1 MKKWIAMLLCLAMVL
16 GLAACGGKTAEAPTE
31 APATAP
37 AATADS
43 TTADPHAEQVTL
55 TIAYNKKGTDCIENN
70 ILDQI
75 LLEKF
80 NIVVNW
86 QDLEDSDYA
95 TNVTLQMAGSDY
107 PDILWHANNSLA
119 QELSL
124 TGHILAVD
132 DLEGKLPDWVKV
144 FDEGVDGGWAYVKGM
159 LCASDGKLYCL
170 PSKNPRNTAMCW
182 HLRAGTMQEMGLID
196 SVDDLP
202 TTVEDFV
209 ALLEQMEHALHARLT
224 REGERRRILALY
236 RLITQLRQAAA
247 VNVGPGHMAG
257 WLCASARSQ

>member
-1 MKKWIAMLLCLAMVL
+1 MKKLIALLLCLVMAF
-16 GLAACGGKTAEAPTE
+16 GLVACSGEPATTTTGAPTG
-31 APATAP
+31 
-37 AATADS
+37 
-43 TTADPHAEQVTL
+43 TTADNSGTKDPHEEQVTL
-55 TIAYNKKGTDCIENN
+55 TIAYNKKGTDCVENG

-95 TNVTLQMAGSDY
+95 TNVTLQMAGTDY

-132 DLEGKLPDWVKV
+132 DLEDKLPDWIKV

-182 HLRAGTMQEMGLID
+182 HQIGRA
-196 SVDDLP
+196 SC
-202 TTVEDFV
+202 
-209 ALLEQMEHALHARLT
+209 
-224 REGERRRILALY
+224 RER
-236 RLITQLRQAAA
+236 
-247 VNVGPGHMAG
+247 V
-257 WLCASARSQ
+257 

>member
-16 GLAACGGKTAEAPTE
+16 GMTACGGNTAEAPTE

-55 TIAYNKKGTDCIENN
+55 TIAYNKKGTDGIENN

-95 TNVTLQMAGSDY
+95 TNVTLQWPATPIPTS
-107 PDILWHANNSLA
+107 
-119 QELSL
+119 
-124 TGHILAVD
+124 
-132 DLEGKLPDWVKV
+132 
-144 FDEGVDGGWAYVKGM
+144 
-159 LCASDGKLYCL
+159 C
-170 PSKNPRNTAMCW
+170 
-182 HLRAGTMQEMGLID
+182 GT
-196 SVDDLP
+196 P
-202 TTVEDFV
+202 TT
-209 ALLEQMEHALHARLT
+209 LW
-224 REGERRRILALY
+224 
-236 RLITQLRQAAA
+236 
-247 VNVGPGHMAG
+247 P
-257 WLCASARSQ
+257 RS

>member
-16 GLAACGGKTAEAPTE
+16 GMTACGGNTAEAPTE

-95 TNVTLQMAGSDY
+95 TNVTLQMAGNDY

-124 TGHILAVD
+124 TGHILA
-132 DLEGKLPDWVKV
+132 
-144 FDEGVDGGWAYVKGM
+144 
-159 LCASDGKLYCL
+159 
-170 PSKNPRNTAMCW
+170 
-182 HLRAGTMQEMGLID
+182 
-196 SVDDLP
+196 
-202 TTVEDFV
+202 
-209 ALLEQMEHALHARLT
+209 
-224 REGERRRILALY
+224 
-236 RLITQLRQAAA
+236 
-247 VNVGPGHMAG
+247 
-257 WLCASARSQ
+257 